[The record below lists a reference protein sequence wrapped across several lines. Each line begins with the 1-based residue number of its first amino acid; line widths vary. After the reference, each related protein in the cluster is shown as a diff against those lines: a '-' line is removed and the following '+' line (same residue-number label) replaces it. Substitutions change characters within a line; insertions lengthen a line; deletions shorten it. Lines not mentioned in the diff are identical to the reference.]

1 MDTDENRWGGVS
13 TPRPIVTSVILSNRP
28 HRQRG
33 CIGKEVTPE
42 KGDFLRR
49 VMRMIRLHTAVLG
62 AVALLVT
69 LVAGAPALAG
79 PHDDAISGESGE
91 PGSKWEIGYA
101 LGLSTALSA
110 NVTAGVELKDFEG
123 KAYAIPGLY
132 ITLGP
137 ASA

>member
-1 MDTDENRWGGVS
+1 
-13 TPRPIVTSVILSNRP
+13 
-28 HRQRG
+28 
-33 CIGKEVTPE
+33 
-42 KGDFLRR
+42 
-49 VMRMIRLHTAVLG
+49 MIRLHTAVLG

-132 ITLGP
+132 VTLG
-137 ASA
+137 AGKRLNIGTAFGLNGKADDFQLKTIVEYEMF